1 MMGYSY
7 RLCITPT
14 KQKQAPFF
22 APKNYDPNNFIMLQR
37 YIDSL
42 VISGHHPLGPPF
54 EILVDILKYRGY
66 PSGDKFDMCDS
77 SNSAFTSDAIN
88 LNRGYVN
95 GTVES
100 RRQIEEKTSDYVLG
114 MLWYILTS
122 SLVPNRTRTTLE
134 QYGLCNDQWVE
145 NRHIPPQ
152 LYIREGLRLVNDRV
166 FTQNH
171 VVSGLCLNDT
181 IALGSWGFDI
191 HVVTR
196 TNNRSHV
203 NNEGQLV
210 KSISRVNGSKSGSVF
225 EMPYSMIV
233 PKQSEVTNLL
243 VPVCHAATHV
253 AYAAT
258 RVEPHFM
265 MLGGAAG
272 YAAAYSVLHGN
283 IDVQEVDVYH
293 IQQMLLRDGALLH
306 YPQGHC
312 DT

>member
-1 MMGYSY
+1 V
-7 RLCITPT
+7 
-14 KQKQAPFF
+14 
-22 APKNYDPNNFIMLQR
+22 NN
-37 YIDSL
+37 
-42 VISGHHPLGPPF
+42 
-54 EILVDILKYRGY
+54 
-66 PSGDKFDMCDS
+66 
-77 SNSAFTSDAIN
+77 
-88 LNRGYVN
+88 
-95 GTVES
+95 
-100 RRQIEEKTSDYVLG
+100 
-114 MLWYILTS
+114 
-122 SLVPNRTRTTLE
+122 
-134 QYGLCNDQWVE
+134 
-145 NRHIPPQ
+145 
-152 LYIREGLRLVNDRV
+152 RV

-171 VVSGLCLNDT
+171 IISGLCRNDT

-196 TNNRSHV
+196 TSNRSHV

-210 KSISRVNGSKSGSVF
+210 KGILRVNGSKSGPVF

-258 RVEPHFM
+258 RVEPHFV

-272 YAAAYSVLHGN
+272 YAAAYSVLNRN

-306 YPQGHC
+306 YPKGHC